1 TGRVSNVMLL
11 TKERRKI
18 HHISYDYCRL
28 MLPIIPCG
36 LAPGW
41 LIVSEK
47 LEKLKGLIKPLS
59 FSNSTLILS
68 GTISREYA

>member
-41 LIVSEK
+41 LIHENEFRKFQAIEPRK
-47 LEKLKGLIKPLS
+47 LG
-59 FSNSTLILS
+59 
-68 GTISREYA
+68 

>member
-1 TGRVSNVMLL
+1 GRVSNVMLL

-41 LIVSEK
+41 LILPNRQK
-47 LEKLKGLIKPLS
+47 YLKTK
-59 FSNSTLILS
+59 NY
-68 GTISREYA
+68 SRPVDYF